1 MQGAFSSGYV
11 ESDLV
16 VADTPPTWE
25 ELREEIAKL
34 AAGNPETCLVR
45 TVGSSR
51 AGEPLELLTFRG
63 GPLPMLV
70 VAGPHPNEP
79 VGAATVL
86 ALARYLLA
94 RPETR
99 SGITWH
105 LLLSSDPD
113 GGRLN
118 EDWSTAWP
126 VSLETYHRHFY
137 RPPVDAQPECCF
149 PVEGFAGQLPET
161 RALMT
166 VVDELRPALSLSLH
180 NSDTGGAF
188 LMASRADAGL
198 VEVLAAAAD
207 RHGIPL
213 EAMPSDCVGLPSPGD
228 GVFVMPEPLA
238 VADRPTPVPGE
249 WVPAGGSSMHYVA
262 RHGGLGVSPEVP
274 MWRTAPITLSAE
286 AGAAYRSEAVRVL
299 AGVLERV
306 PSRPSVFLAAVEEQI
321 AIMRLMT
328 RIARENPRDCA
339 DQDLAL
345 LVPLRGAGMLLRHLD
360 VLLDEAPV
368 HPGVLRE
375 RASLES
381 EFGRWVAA
389 AEQALRPV
397 PFTLSQTVGYQ
408 MDVILG
414 AARMVQTAGSPP
426 IR

>member
-1 MQGAFSSGYV
+1 MSSGGYV
-11 ESDLV
+11 EPDLV
-16 VADTPPTWE
+16 VVGAPPAWE

-34 AAGNPETCLVR
+34 AAENPETCSLR

-63 GPLPMLV
+63 GPLSVLV

-79 VGAATVL
+79 VGGATVL
-86 ALARYLLA
+86 SLARYLLA

-99 SGITWH
+99 DGIGWH
-105 LLLSSDPD
+105 LMLSSDPD

-118 EDWSTAWP
+118 EGWSTEWP

-149 PVEGFAGQLPET
+149 PVVGFTGQLPET
-161 RALMT
+161 RALMSM
-166 VVDELRPALSLSLH
+166 VDELRPALSVSLH

-188 LMASRADAGL
+188 LMASRADGGL
-198 VEVLAAAAD
+198 VDVLSASAD

-213 EAMPSDCVGLPSPGD
+213 EAIPSDCVGLPSPGA

-238 VADRPTPVPGE
+238 VADRPTPLPGE

-262 RHGGLGVSPEVP
+262 RHGGLGISPEVP
-274 MWRTAPITLSAE
+274 MWRTAPIKLAAE
-286 AGAAYRSEAVRVL
+286 DGAAYRCEAVRVL
-299 AGVLERV
+299 TRVLERV

-360 VLLDEAPV
+360 VLLDETPL
-368 HPGVLRE
+368 HPGLLRE
-375 RASLES
+375 RAALEA
-381 EFGRWVAA
+381 EFGTWVAT

-397 PFTLSQTVGYQ
+397 PFTLSRTVGYQ
-408 MDVILG
+408 VDVVLG
-414 AARMVQTAGSPP
+414 AARMVQTAGSPLG
-426 IR
+426 R